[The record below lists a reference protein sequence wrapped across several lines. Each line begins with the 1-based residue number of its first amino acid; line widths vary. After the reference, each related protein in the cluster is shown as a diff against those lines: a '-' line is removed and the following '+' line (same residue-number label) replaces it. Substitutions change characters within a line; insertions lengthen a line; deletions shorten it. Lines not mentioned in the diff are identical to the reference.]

1 MCKPGSGQSAFI
13 NPCNMDMLTTII
25 TALISSI
32 STGSITYLVTL
43 NSAKKKANAEAESSE
58 LNNVLVAIK
67 IWREMAEQL
76 SVELNELRMK
86 YDGVLSTVV
95 ELKGSID
102 KLNASNTRILAML
115 NKMKPDNFTKII
127 EDIKRELE
135 HAKS

>member
-1 MCKPGSGQSAFI
+1 
-13 NPCNMDMLTTII
+13 MLTTII

-58 LNNVLVAIK
+58 LNNVQVAIK

-95 ELKGSID
+95 ELKSSID